1 MLQTVKTITY
11 RHLSAGFAGHR
22 PKHPSDVKSSLG
34 YRSINRGVHV
44 LPLPNLK
51 AQCTAN
57 NRKTG
62 QRCKNPAAFG
72 CKSCRYHGA
81 RRQIRRGEQHPNYK
95 HGGRTLEALN
105 NYSQKVAEL
114 DHLEDI
120 AHRAGVMAG
129 PKRRGRKP
137 TKK

>member
-1 MLQTVKTITY
+1 M
-11 RHLSAGFAGHR
+11 GHR
-22 PKHPSDVKSSLG
+22 L
-34 YRSINRGVHV
+34 ITRGVHV

-57 NRKTG
+57 NRNTG

-72 CKSCRYHGA
+72 CKTCKSHGA
-81 RRQIRRGEQHPNYK
+81 HIIRSGLGHHNYK
-95 HGGRTLEALN
+95 SGSRTLEALSK
-105 NYSQKVAEL
+105 YSQKVAEL

-137 TKK
+137 VVH